1 MVQRRAAA
9 FREKRETREISMSII
24 SRHIFAGAVM
34 TATLGAA
41 PALAQNW
48 DMPTPYGDAIFH
60 TQNIMQFAEDVRE
73 ATDGELDITLHS
85 ANSLFGHAEIKDA
98 VRQQL
103 VPIGEILLSRMAN
116 EDPVF
121 GVDSIPFL
129 ASSCEEAEALWE
141 ASRPAVEEKLAAQGL
156 TVLYAVPWPGQ
167 SLYLRE
173 EVTDPSQMEGLSFRA
188 YNVATERLAEL
199 LGANPTQV
207 EEGDIPTAFSTGR
220 VEAMITSPSTGANA
234 QAWDF
239 VSHYIDTQAWLP
251 KNIVLVNTDAF
262 NALSD
267 ETQST
272 LMDMAAE
279 AETRGWEMSKAETDE
294 KIAALEEGGMQVS
307 QPSDALSKRLAEIG
321 ETMTAEW
328 LEEAGDEGQ
337 AIIDA
342 YRENLDN

>member
-1 MVQRRAAA
+1 
-9 FREKRETREISMSII
+9 MSFI
-24 SRHIFAGAVM
+24 SRHMVAGVVM
-34 TATLGAA
+34 TATLGLG
-41 PALAQNW
+41 PALAQDW
-48 DMPTPYGDAIFH
+48 DMPTPYGDGIFH
-60 TQNIMQFAEDVRE
+60 TQNIMQFADDLRA
-73 ATDGELDITLHS
+73 ATDGELDIIVHS

-129 ASSCEEAEALWE
+129 ASSYEEAEALWQ

-173 EVTDPSQMEGLSFRA
+173 EVTDPAQMEGLSFRA

-199 LGANPTQV
+199 LGATPTQV

-262 NALSD
+262 NGLSD
-267 ETQST
+267 EMQTT
-272 LMDMAAE
+272 VMELAAE
-279 AETRGWEMSKAETDE
+279 AETRGWEMSKAETE
-294 KIAALEEGGMQVS
+294 QKIAELVEGSMEVS
-307 QPSDALSKRLAEIG
+307 QPSDALSARLAEIG

-342 YRENLDN
+342 YRENLED

>member
-1 MVQRRAAA
+1 M
-9 FREKRETREISMSII
+9 TII
-24 SRHIFAGAVM
+24 SRHMFAGAVM

-60 TQNIMQFAEDVRE
+60 TQNIMQFADELRE
-73 ATDGELDITLHS
+73 ATDGALDIT
-85 ANSLFGHAEIKDA
+85 
-98 VRQQL
+98 V
-103 VPIGEILLSRMAN
+103 
-116 EDPVF
+116 
-121 GVDSIPFL
+121 
-129 ASSCEEAEALWE
+129 
-141 ASRPAVEEKLAAQGL
+141 RPAVEEKLAAEGL

-173 EVTDPSQMEGLSFRA
+173 EVTDPAQMEGLSFRA

-251 KNIVLVNTDAF
+251 KNIILVNTTAF
-262 NALSD
+262 NGLS
-267 ETQST
+267 EEMQTT
-272 LMDMAAE
+272 VMDLAAE
-279 AETRGWEMSKAETDE
+279 AEARGWEMSKAETE
-294 KIAALEEGGMQVS
+294 AKIAELVEGGMQVS
-307 QPSDALSKRLAEIG
+307 QPSDALSARLAEVG

-342 YRENLDN
+342 YRDALDD

>member
-1 MVQRRAAA
+1 MTLINRQIL
-9 FREKRETREISMSII
+9 T
-24 SRHIFAGAVM
+24 GAVL
-34 TATLGAA
+34 TAALGAA
-41 PALAQNW
+41 PAAAQDW
-48 DMPTPYGDAIFH
+48 DMPTPYGDGIFH
-60 TQNIMQFAEDVRE
+60 TQNIMQFADDLRE
-73 ATDGELDITLHS
+73 ATDGELDITVHS

-121 GVDSIPFL
+121 GADSIPFL
-129 ASSCEEAEALWE
+129 ASSYAEAEALWE
-141 ASRPAVEEKLAAQGL
+141 ASRPAVEEKLAQQGL

-173 EVTDPSQMEGLSFRA
+173 KVTDPAQMEGLSFRA

-199 LGANPTQV
+199 LGATPTQV

-251 KNIVLVNTDAF
+251 KNIVMVNTNAF
-262 NALSD
+262 NSLSD
-267 ETQST
+267 ARQDTVME
-272 LMDMAAE
+272 LAAE
-279 AETRGWEMSKAETDE
+279 AEARGWKMSKAETED
-294 KIAALEEGGMQVS
+294 KIAELVEGGIEVS
-307 QPSDALSKRLAEIG
+307 QPSDALSKRLSEVG
-321 ETMTAEW
+321 ETMTEEW
-328 LEEAGDEGQ
+328 LEDAGEDGQ
-337 AIIDA
+337 AIIDS
-342 YRENLDN
+342 YHDILED